1 MRVSG
6 KHSELMKAPKHEMTE
21 IEAKKEEERFIARD
35 FLDLFLFAQ
44 ILIQLSREGKTRH
57 IYPNRL

>member
-1 MRVSG
+1 
-6 KHSELMKAPKHEMTE
+6 MKAPKHEMTE